1 MTGCVVGGGVHMA
14 VTGPPPLT
22 VMHAV
27 PVNYNVPPAAVPLP
41 ASATH
46 LSYVTMA
53 QTLNSAPTAADVVR

>member
-1 MTGCVVGGGVHMA
+1 MA

-53 QTLNSAPTAADVVR
+53 QTLTSAPTAADVVR